1 MAVVGPV
8 GAGKVNCSTGVH
20 VLKCSHFIVLA
31 VQLTPMYAE
40 RATCIEG
47 SCDSAR

>member
-8 GAGKVNCSTGVH
+8 GAGNGEFSTGVH

-31 VQLTPMYAE
+31 VLAY
-40 RATCIEG
+40 
-47 SCDSAR
+47 SNV